1 MSRLANS
8 NFLVMD
14 TETTGIDPATCK
26 VVEFAWVLTSL
37 IGPLAAGTSL
47 VNPGCHIPP
56 EASAVHHLVDADVAD
71 EPPLEAVLA
80 DLPLQLR
87 GLKVHAFVA
96 HNAAFDSAFLPSLR
110 QLPWLCTYRLARRLM
125 PDFPAFGNQYLRYA
139 LKLDVPEAQGHA
151 AHRALADAYVTAATL
166 RFLLNR
172 VVNGWN
178 QEDPEGIVPPIH
190 HFYPDWPQE
199 IADLST
205 FLAAPML
212 LKTCGFGKHKG
223 EPWSKVPKNY
233 LRWLVDNMKDRDQ
246 DTDFTARYYLGG
258 AR

>member
-1 MSRLANS
+1 MSTLANS

-14 TETTGIDPATCK
+14 TETTGVDPATCK

-71 EPPLEAVLA
+71 EPPLAAVLA

-125 PDFPAFGNQYLRYA
+125 PDLPAFGNQYLRYA
-139 LKLDVPEAQGHA
+139 LGVDVPEAQGLA
-151 AHRALADAYVTAATL
+151 AHRALADAYVTAANL
-166 RFLLNR
+166 RHMLAG
-172 VVNGWN
+172 VVDN
-178 QEDPEGIVPPIH
+178 PT
-190 HFYPDWPQE
+190 WPQE
-199 IADLST
+199 IPA
-205 FLAAPML
+205 LAAHLETPMI

-223 EPWSKVPKNY
+223 LPWDQFPKSY
-233 LRWLVDNMKDRDQ
+233 LSWMLSAGGMTDLDI
-246 DTDFTARYYLGG
+246 DTKHTAQHYLKGG
-258 AR
+258 RA

>member
-1 MSRLANS
+1 MSTLANS

-56 EASAVHHLVDADVAD
+56 EASAVHHLVDADVAN
-71 EPPLEAVLA
+71 EPLLEAVLA

-125 PDFPAFGNQYLRYA
+125 PDLPAFGNQYLRYA
-139 LKLDVPEAQGHA
+139 LGVDVPEAQGLA

-166 RFLLNR
+166 RHL
-172 VVNGWN
+172 VGSIVD
-178 QEDPEGIVPPIH
+178 DPA
-190 HFYPDWPQE
+190 WPQ
-199 IADLST
+199 DVT
-205 FLAAPML
+205 TLAAYLAQPIL

-223 EPWSKVPKNY
+223 QPWASVPRSY
-233 LRWLVDNMKDRDQ
+233 LTWMLGAGGMTDLDI
-246 DTDFTARYYLGG
+246 DTRHTAEFYLKGG
-258 AR
+258 RS